1 MKKIV
6 LVTAIWLGGLLTCIA
21 QLPTPNKDEI
31 AKQKETQR
39 KYLIKQIAVLR
50 NYLGFVKKGYD
61 IASKGLSTI
70 HRIKN
75 GDFNLHR
82 DFLNSLQIL
91 HPAIAKYGRIAD
103 IIASQRALV
112 KLTRQ
117 SIRRARQSGQFTA
130 SEIAYLQKIV
140 NALVQSSQGQLE
152 ALLLFTSSNQLQLK
166 DDERLS
172 GIDTIHNESQDLLDF
187 AKSLAT
193 DLSKMALQRKKESR
207 EVITLQQLYQ
217 IR

>member
-6 LVTAIWLGGLLTCIA
+6 LVTAIWLSGLLTCMS
-21 QLPTPNKDEI
+21 QLPTPNKEEI
-31 AKQKETQR
+31 VKQKETQR
-39 KYLIKQIAVLR
+39 KYLLKQIAVLR

-61 IASKGLSTI
+61 IARKGLSTI

-75 GDFNLHR
+75 GDFNLHD
-82 DFLNSLQIL
+82 DFFRSLQTVR
-91 HPAIAKYGRIAD
+91 PAIAKYGRIAD
-103 IIASQRALV
+103 ISATHIDLI
-112 KLTRQ
+112 KITRH
-117 SIRRARQSGQFTA
+117 SIRTARQSGQFTA

-152 ALLLFTSSNQLQLK
+152 ALLLFTSSNKLQLK

-172 GIDTIHNESQDLLDF
+172 GIDAIHNESQDLLDF

-193 DLSKMALQRKKESR
+193 DLFKIALQRKKESR

>member
-61 IASKGLSTI
+61 IARKGLNTI

-75 GDFNLHR
+75 GDFNLHD
-82 DFLNSLQIL
+82 DFFRSLKTV
-91 HPAIAKYGRIAD
+91 HPAVAKYARIAD
-103 IIASQRALV
+103 ISGSHIELI

-117 SIRRARQSGQFTA
+117 SIRRARQSGQFSA

-140 NALVQSSQGQLE
+140 NALVKTSQGQLE
-152 ALLLFTSSNQLQLK
+152 ALLLFTSSNQLRLK

-172 GIDTIHNESQDLLDF
+172 GIYTVHNESQDLLDF